1 MRFVSDGFLMVFGP
15 AVVVL
20 FVVQYVALRVR
31 DTRAAPPDPHLGR
44 KALLYFFVNAGCFLV
59 LVGLT
64 ISSVDWVGYLFED
77 AIAAQQQ
84 QRANPAPNQPPA
96 LVQPLPA
103 VPPAPAPPRDWFNDR
118 QRLAAGLVTS
128 GFLYGV
134 LFWLVARVA
143 TNDREFPA
151 VRRAFAATRLL
162 VAAVVV
168 VALGTVAIVQAFQRG
183 ETDFDTVAAEIG
195 VAVVWGPTAV
205 LHVPLLLRTS
215 GWRVQ
220 NAET

>member
-1 MRFVSDGFLMVFGP
+1 MRWLNEAILFGTGP
-15 AVVVL
+15 AVVTL

-64 ISSVDWVGYLFED
+64 ISAVDWTEYLFED

-84 QRANPAPNQPPA
+84 QRANPVPNQPAAFLQPPPA
-96 LVQPLPA
+96 APLP
-103 VPPAPAPPRDWFNDR
+103 PPPRDWFNDK
-118 QRLAAGLVTS
+118 QRTAAGLVTS
-128 GFLYGV
+128 GFLYGT

-143 TNDREFPA
+143 TNDRQFPA

-162 VAAVVV
+162 VAAGVVV
-168 VALGTVAIVQAFQRG
+168 TLGTVAIVQAFQRG
-183 ETDFDTVAAEIG
+183 ETEYETIATMLGI
-195 VAVVWGPTAV
+195 AVVWGPTAI
-205 LHVPLLLRTS
+205 LHLLLVLRTS
-215 GWRVQ
+215 GWR
-220 NAET
+220 ARAADA